1 MIIKDLFSKD
11 INRSI
16 NGVIKVSQNDE
27 ASIQQEL
34 SEYVVT
40 RELQRHFASF
50 FENYEEALDVPT
62 DKIGVW
68 ISGFFGSGKSHFLKM
83 LSYLLANNVVAGKHA
98 IDYFDGKLQDTLV
111 YSKMRRC
118 AEAPTEAILFN
129 IDSKGGQWK
138 TGDTAKTALLR
149 AFERVFYENLGFFG
163 EDLKLA
169 KLEQFIDQ
177 QGKTQQFR
185 EAFERVNGEPWLETR
200 ESYSYFEDDIVQV
213 LQEVLGMSE
222 SAAQHWFD
230 GSEDDVIAVDHFA
243 QQVNEYAE
251 QRAAENDGQFRL
263 LFMVDEAG
271 QFIGS
276 DTNLMLSLQTL
287 VEELGAR
294 CKGRVWVMV
303 TSQEAIDE
311 VAMIVGDDFSKIQ
324 GRFNTRL
331 SLSSSSVDEVIK
343 RRVLDKTK
351 PAASVLKAE
360 YADQSAVLRNLFTFE
375 GSRGDLFGYANE
387 ADFVDAYPFAEYQ
400 FKLLPDVMEEIRKHG
415 VKAQHMST
423 GERSMLSAFQESAQA
438 AQNEELSALV
448 PFWRFFDTIAK
459 DLEHGIIRVVDRAER
474 AAEANQN
481 LQPEDIRVLK
491 LLYLIRYVTYME
503 ASLNNIAILMVQDM
517 NVDMVQLREEVKA
530 SLERLVREGYVARQG
545 TKYNFLTDEEQDIT
559 REIKNVKVEPAE
571 VVALISQILFDDL
584 YSYRKLTCG
593 ANNFPIDRYVD
604 ASIHGASQGG
614 MKLSV
619 VTLAGELANATDGEI
634 EVRSNDRALVVLSD
648 EADYYEVLLN
658 AVRIDKYARTHAM
671 AQLPVSTQQIIKAKK
686 EESASNKKEARV
698 LLEDAVVHARC
709 AINGHMETVRATNA
723 KQVFDQVLEK
733 LAGAIFTKA
742 GYVTAPAV
750 SNEDVR
756 RALMGGAQ
764 EALEG
769 TGGAN
774 QQAVED
780 LGTFLTLQA
789 KMHQKPTLGDVLRKY
804 DARPY
809 GWRMVDTLLVV
820 AQLIAA
826 QEAELNFKGQ
836 RVTAADSRA
845 FELLCNAKTADQ
857 VTLEKRV
864 RASETLLKKAA
875 NIMGKFCDD
884 RIPANDE
891 DALVKRIVQELSDAK
906 DHCETLNRERYVGL
920 AREYPYPGY
929 CVVEGGAA
937 AISAVLKQSAQPEAL
952 LKAVV
957 EYEDDLL
964 DYAEDIEAVDE
975 FFDRQQRLFD
985 DAVKMLGIVERDGFY
1000 LQGNDEAQAAITK
1013 TKEILTLDEP
1023 YHRIS
1028 ELPGMR
1034 KQFEAAH
1041 SALVNRMRNELLD
1054 AVRKGREE
1062 LAAYASQQGE
1072 FVETAKRAVAG
1083 AGRRCDSLESQI
1095 HAAETAS
1102 VLDSLKSRFET
1113 WCDQSYAA
1121 VDKDVE
1127 VARAK
1132 KAREVAV
1139 KATTETG
1146 EVVTRVHQ
1154 TQAPAPKPEPKVKA
1168 VKRVDV
1174 CARRMLSSE
1183 AEVDAYLAEVRAKLL
1198 AELAGSDSIRLS

>member
-1 MIIKDLFSKD
+1 MIIKDLFAKD

-27 ASIQQEL
+27 VSIQQEL

-40 RELQRHFASF
+40 RELQGHFAAF

-83 LSYLLANNVVAGKHA
+83 LSYLLANEEVAGKRA
-98 IDYFDGKLQDTLV
+98 IDYFDGKLQDSLV

-118 AEAPTEAILFN
+118 AEVPTEAILFN

-169 KLEQFIDQ
+169 KLEQFIDS

-185 EAFERVNGEPWLETR
+185 DAFERVNGEPWLETR

-213 LQEVLGMSE
+213 LQEVLGMSK

-230 GSEDDVIAVDHFA
+230 GSEDDVIAVDRFA

-251 QRAAENDGQFRL
+251 ARAAQNGGQFRL
-263 LFMVDEAG
+263 LFMVDEVG

-343 RRVLDKTK
+343 RRVPDKNA
-351 PAASVLKAE
+351 PAASALKTE

-375 GSRGDLFGYANE
+375 GSRGDLFGYASE
-387 ADFVDAYPFAEYQ
+387 ADFVEAYPFADYQ
-400 FKLLPDVMEEIRKHG
+400 FKLLPDVMEEIRKRG

-438 AQNEELSALV
+438 VQNEELSALV

-459 DLEHGIIRVVDRAER
+459 DLEHGIIRVIDRAER

-517 NVDMVQLREEVKA
+517 NADMVQLREEVKG
-530 SLERLVREGYVARQG
+530 SLDRLVREGYVARQG
-545 TKYNFLTDEEQDIT
+545 AKYNFLTDEEQDIT
-559 REIKNVKVEPAE
+559 REIKSVRVEPAE
-571 VVALISQILFDDL
+571 VVSLISQILFDDICD
-584 YSYRKLTCG
+584 SRKLTRG

-604 ASIHGASQGG
+604 ASIHGASQNG

-619 VTLAGELANATDGEI
+619 VTLAGELANASDGEI
-634 EVRSNDRALVVLSD
+634 ELRSNEQALVVLSD

-658 AVRIDKYARTHAM
+658 AQRIDKYARTHAM
-671 AQLPVSTQQIIKAKK
+671 AQLSASTRQIIKDKK
-686 EESASNKKEARV
+686 EESASNKKEAKA

-709 AINGHMETVRATNA
+709 AVNGHMETVRATNA

-733 LAGAIFTKA
+733 LASAIFTKA
-742 GYVTAPAV
+742 DYITAPAV
-750 SNEDVR
+750 SNEDIR
-756 RALMGGAQ
+756 RTLMGNAQ
-764 EALEG
+764 SALEG

-774 QQAVED
+774 QQAVEELD
-780 LGTFLTLQA
+780 TYLALQT
-789 KMHQKPTLGDVLRKY
+789 KLHQKATLGDILRKF

-809 GWRMVDTLLVV
+809 GWRDVDTRLVV

-826 QEAELNFKGQ
+826 QKVTLNNKGQ
-836 RVTAADSRA
+836 RVTAADPHA
-845 FELLCNAKTADQ
+845 YELLCNAKIADQ
-857 VTLEKRV
+857 ITLEQRV
-864 RASETLLKKAA
+864 RASNKLLKNVAKIIGTFSDERISAA
-875 NIMGKFCDD
+875 
-884 RIPANDE
+884 DE
-891 DALVKRIVQELSDAK
+891 DVLVKRVIAELEKAK
-906 DHCETLNRERYVGL
+906 DHCETLNREKYIGI
-920 AREYPYPGY
+920 REYPYPGFS
-929 CVVEGGAA
+929 VVEKGAS
-937 AISAVLKQSAQPEAL
+937 AIGAVLAQRSQPEAL
-952 LKAVV
+952 LKAV
-957 EYEDDLL
+957 EEAEDDLL
-964 DYAEDIEAVDE
+964 DYAEDIEVVDE

-985 DAVKMLGIVERDGFY
+985 DAVKMLNVAKQDGFY
-1000 LQGNDEAQAAITK
+1000 LNSSEEAQAAIAK
-1013 TKEILTLDEP
+1013 AKEILALKEP
-1023 YHRIS
+1023 YRRIS
-1028 ELPGMR
+1028 ELPGLR
-1034 KQFEAAH
+1034 KRFEEAH
-1041 SALVNRMRNELLD
+1041 SALVKAMRNELLD

-1062 LAAYASQQGE
+1062 LAAYAAQQNE
-1072 FVETAKRAVAG
+1072 FVETAKRTVEG
-1083 AGRRCDSLESQI
+1083 AGRMCDSLEAQI

-1113 WCDQSYAA
+1113 WCDKAYADVDRA
-1121 VDKDVE
+1121 VE
-1127 VARAK
+1127 AARAK

-1139 KATTETG
+1139 RTTTESG
-1146 EVVTRVHQ
+1146 EAVTRVHR
-1154 TQAPAPKPEPKVKA
+1154 THTPAPKPEPKVKV
-1168 VKRVDV
+1168 VKRTDV
-1174 CARRMLSSE
+1174 CARKVLSSE

-1198 AELAGSDSIRLS
+1198 AELSDADSIRLG

>member
-40 RELQRHFASF
+40 RELQRHFAAF

-83 LSYLLANNVVAGKHA
+83 LSYLLANNEVAGKRA

-118 AEAPTEAILFN
+118 ADVPTEAILFN

-230 GSEDDVIAVDHFA
+230 GSEDDVIAVDRFA

-251 QRAAENDGQFRL
+251 ARAAENDGEFRL
-263 LFMVDEAG
+263 LFMVDEVG
-271 QFIGS
+271 QFIGG

-343 RRVLDKTK
+343 RRVLDKTA
-351 PAASVLKAE
+351 PAESVLKAE
-360 YADQSAVLRNLFTFE
+360 YAGQSAVLRNLFTFE
-375 GSRGDLFGYANE
+375 GSRGDLFGYSNE
-387 ADFVDAYPFAEYQ
+387 ADFVNAYPFAEYQ

-438 AQNEELSALV
+438 VQNEELSALV
-448 PFWRFFDTIAK
+448 PFWRFFDTISK
-459 DLEHGIIRVVDRAER
+459 DLEHGIIRVIDRAER

-481 LQPEDIRVLK
+481 LQPEDVRVLK
-491 LLYLIRYVTYME
+491 LLYLIRYVAYME

-517 NVDMVQLREEVKA
+517 SADMVQLREEVKT

-571 VVALISQILFDDL
+571 VVALIGQILFDDL

-604 ASIHGASQGG
+604 GSIHGASQNG

-619 VTLAGELANATDGEI
+619 VTLAGEFANASDGEI
-634 EVRSNDRALVVLSD
+634 ELRSNREAVVVLSD

-671 AQLPVSTQQIIKAKK
+671 AQLPTSTQQIIKAKK
-686 EESASNKKEARV
+686 EESASNKKEAKV

-733 LAGAIFTKA
+733 LASAIFTKA
-742 GYVTAPAV
+742 DYITAPAA

-756 RALMGGAQ
+756 RALMGAAQ
-764 EALEG
+764 DALEG

-774 QQAVED
+774 QQAVDD
-780 LGTFLTLQA
+780 LNMFLDTQA
-789 KMHQKPTLGDVLRKY
+789 RLHQKTTLGELLRKY
-804 DARPY
+804 DASPY
-809 GWRMVDTLLVV
+809 GWRNVDTLLVA
-820 AQLIAA
+820 AQLVAAQKATLSYAGQRIAA
-826 QEAELNFKGQ
+826 
-836 RVTAADSRA
+836 TDPRA
-845 FELLCNAKTADQ
+845 YELLTSPKAAEQ
-857 VTLEKRV
+857 VMLEQRV
-864 RASETLLKKAA
+864 RASDRLLKQAA
-875 NIMGKFCDD
+875 DIIGDFCDE

-891 DALVKRIVQELSDAK
+891 DALVQRIVAELKKAK
-906 DHCETLNRERYVGL
+906 DHCGALNREKYVGI
-920 AREYPYPGY
+920 REYPYPGSS
-929 CVVEGGAA
+929 VIEKGVS
-937 AISAVLKQSAQPEAL
+937 AINAVLAQCSQPTAL
-952 LKAVV
+952 LKAFG
-957 EYEDDLL
+957 EAGDDLL

-975 FFDRQQRLFD
+975 FFSRQQRLFD
-985 DAVKMLGIVERDGFY
+985 DAVKMLGVAQQDGFY
-1000 LQGNDEAQAAITK
+1000 LSSSESAQDAIAK
-1013 TKEILTLDEP
+1013 TREILTLEEP
-1023 YHRIS
+1023 YRRIS
-1028 ELPGMR
+1028 ELPALR
-1034 KQFEAAH
+1034 KQFEEAH
-1041 SALVNRMRNELLD
+1041 LTLVKAKRNELLD
-1054 AVRKGREE
+1054 VVRTGREE
-1062 LAAYASQQGE
+1062 LAEYASQQGE
-1072 FVETAKRAVAG
+1072 FVETAKRAVAD
-1083 AGRRCDSLESQI
+1083 AGRTCDSLETQI

-1102 VLDSLKSRFET
+1102 VLDSLKARFET

-1121 VDKDVE
+1121 VDKVVE
-1127 VARAK
+1127 AARVQ

-1139 KATTETG
+1139 KATTESG
-1146 EVVTRVHQ
+1146 ETVTRVHQ
-1154 TQAPAPKPEPKVKA
+1154 THAPALKPEPKVKA
-1168 VKRVDV
+1168 VKRTDV
-1174 CARRMLSSE
+1174 CARKVLSSE
-1183 AEVDAYLAEVRAKLL
+1183 ADVDAYLAEVREKLL
-1198 AELAGSDSIRLS
+1198 AELANVDSIRLG

>member
-1 MIIKDLFSKD
+1 MIIKDLFAKD

-40 RELQRHFASF
+40 RELQGHFASF
-50 FENYEEALDVPT
+50 FENYEEALDLPT

-83 LSYLLANNVVAGKHA
+83 LSYLLANEEVAGKRA
-98 IDYFDGKLQDTLV
+98 IDYFDGKMQDSLV

-118 AEAPTEAILFN
+118 AEVPTEAILFN

-200 ESYSYFEDDIVQV
+200 ESYCYFEDDIVQV

-230 GSEDDVIAVDHFA
+230 GGEDDVIAADRFA
-243 QQVNEYAE
+243 QQVSEYAE
-251 QRAAENDGQFRL
+251 VRAAENGGQFRL
-263 LFMVDEAG
+263 LFMVDEVG

-343 RRVLDKTK
+343 RRVLDKTA
-351 PAASVLKAE
+351 PAESLLKAE

-375 GSRGDLFGYANE
+375 GSRSDLFGYASE

-438 AQNEELSALV
+438 VQNEELSALV
-448 PFWRFFDTIAK
+448 PFWRFFDTISK
-459 DLEHGIIRVVDRAER
+459 DLEHGIIRVIDRAER

-481 LQPEDIRVLK
+481 LQPEDVRVLK
-491 LLYLIRYVTYME
+491 LLYLIRYVTYLE
-503 ASLNNIAILMVQDM
+503 ASLNNIAILMAQDM
-517 NVDMVQLREEVKA
+517 NADMVQLREEVKA
-530 SLERLVREGYVARQG
+530 SLDRLVREGYVARQG

-559 REIKNVKVEPAE
+559 REIRNVKVEPAE
-571 VVALISQILFDDL
+571 VVALISQILFDDI
-584 YSYRKLTCG
+584 YNFRKLTRG

-604 ASIHGASQGG
+604 ESIHGASQGG

-619 VTLAGELANATDGEI
+619 VTLAGELANASDGEI
-634 EVRSNDRALVVLSD
+634 ELRSNSQALVVLSD

-671 AQLPVSTQQIIKAKK
+671 AQLPASTQQIIKAKK
-686 EESASNKKEARV
+686 DESASNKKEAKV

-733 LAGAIFTKA
+733 LASAIFTKA
-742 GYVTAPAV
+742 DYITAPAA

-756 RALMGGAQ
+756 RALKGGAQ
-764 EALEG
+764 DALEG

-774 QQAVED
+774 QQAVEELD
-780 LGTFLTLQA
+780 TFLALQT
-789 KMHQKPTLGDVLRKY
+789 KLHQKTTLGDVLRKF

-809 GWRMVDTLLVV
+809 GWRTVDTQLVV

-826 QEAELNFKGQ
+826 QKATLNNKGQ
-836 RVTAADSRA
+836 RVTAADPHA
-845 FELLCNAKTADQ
+845 YELLCNAKAAEQ
-857 VTLEKRV
+857 VTLEQRV
-864 RASETLLKKAA
+864 RASDRLLKNVAG
-875 NIMGKFCDD
+875 IIGEFCDE
-884 RIPANDE
+884 RVSAADE
-891 DALVKRIVQELSDAK
+891 DALVQRVVAELESAK
-906 DHCETLNRERYVGL
+906 DHCETLNREKYVGI
-920 AREYPYPGY
+920 REYPYPGQS
-929 CVVEGGAA
+929 VIEEGAA
-937 AISAVLKQSAQPEAL
+937 AITAVLQQRAQPTAL
-952 LKAVV
+952 FKAV
-957 EYEDDLL
+957 EEHEDELL
-964 DYAEDIEAVDE
+964 DYAERIEEVDE
-975 FFDRQQRLFD
+975 FFSRQQRLFD
-985 DAVKMLGIVERDGFY
+985 DAVRMLKVAQQDGFY
-1000 LQGNDEAQAAITK
+1000 LSNNEEAQAAIAK
-1013 TKEILTLDEP
+1013 TKEILALKQP
-1023 YHRIS
+1023 YRRIS
-1028 ELPGMR
+1028 ELPALR
-1034 KQFEAAH
+1034 KQFKEAH
-1041 SALVNRMRNELLD
+1041 SALVKTMRNELLD
-1054 AVRKGREE
+1054 AVRKDREE
-1062 LAAYASQQGE
+1062 LATYASQQGE
-1072 FVETAKRAVAG
+1072 FAATAKRAVAG
-1083 AGRRCDSLESQI
+1083 AGRTCDSLETQI
-1095 HAAETAS
+1095 HAAETAT

-1127 VARAK
+1127 AARAK

-1139 KATTETG
+1139 KATTESG
-1146 EVVTRVHQ
+1146 ETVTHVHQ
-1154 TQAPAPKPEPKVKA
+1154 TYAPVPKPEPKVKA
-1168 VKRVDV
+1168 VKRIDV
-1174 CARRMLSSE
+1174 CARKVLSSE
-1183 AEVDAYLAEVRAKLL
+1183 ADVDAYLAEVRAKLL
-1198 AELAGSDSIRLS
+1198 AELANVDSIRLG

>member
-40 RELQRHFASF
+40 RELQRHFAAF

-83 LSYLLANNVVAGKHA
+83 LSYLLANNEVAGKRA
-98 IDYFDGKLQDTLV
+98 IDYFDGKLQDALV

-118 AEAPTEAILFN
+118 ADAPTEAILFN

-149 AFERVFYENLGFFG
+149 AFERVFYENMGFFG

-169 KLEQFIDQ
+169 KLEQFIDS
-177 QGKTQQFR
+177 QGKTEEFR
-185 EAFERVNGEPWLETR
+185 AAFQRVNGESWLETR

-230 GSEDDVIAVDHFA
+230 GSEDDVIAADRFA
-243 QQVNEYAE
+243 QQVSEYAE
-251 QRAAENDGQFRL
+251 ARAAENDGEFRL
-263 LFMVDEAG
+263 LFMVDEVG

-343 RRVLDKTK
+343 RRVLGKTK
-351 PAASVLKAE
+351 PAASALKAE

-387 ADFVDAYPFAEYQ
+387 TDFVDAYPFAEYQ

-438 AQNEELSALV
+438 VQNEELSSLV
-448 PFWRFFDTIAK
+448 PFWRFFDTISK

-474 AAEANQN
+474 AAEADQN

-517 NVDMVQLREEVKA
+517 NADMVQLREEVKA

-545 TKYNFLTDEEQDIT
+545 TKYNF
-559 REIKNVKVEPAE
+559 
-571 VVALISQILFDDL
+571 
-584 YSYRKLTCG
+584 RKLTCG

-634 EVRSNDRALVVLSD
+634 ELRSNDQALVVLSD

-658 AVRIDKYARTHAM
+658 AVRIDKYVRTHAM
-671 AQLPVSTQQIIKAKK
+671 EQLPASTQQIIKAKK

-742 GYVTAPAV
+742 GYITAPAV

-789 KMHQKPTLGDVLRKY
+789 KMYQKPTLGDVLRKY

-809 GWRMVDTLLVV
+809 GWRTVDTLLVV

-826 QEAELNFKGQ
+826 QEAELNLKGQ
-836 RVTAADSRA
+836 RVTAADPRA
-845 FELLCNAKTADQ
+845 FELLCSTKTADQ

-875 NIMGKFCDD
+875 SIMGKFCDD

-891 DALVKRIVQELSDAK
+891 DALVKRILQELSDAK
-906 DHCETLNRERYVGL
+906 DHCETLNREKYVGL

-985 DAVKMLGIVERDGFY
+985 DAVKMLGIAERDGFY
-1000 LQGNDEAQAAITK
+1000 LQGNEEAQAVIAK
-1013 TKEILTLDEP
+1013 TKEILTLDKP
-1023 YHRIS
+1023 YRRIS
-1028 ELPGMR
+1028 ELSGLR

-1072 FVETAKRAVAG
+1072 FVETAKRAVVG
-1083 AGRRCDSLESQI
+1083 AGRTCDSLESQV

-1113 WCDQSYAA
+1113 WCDQSYAM

-1127 VARAK
+1127 AARAK

-1139 KATTETG
+1139 KATTESG
-1146 EVVTRVHQ
+1146 EVVTHVHQ
-1154 TQAPAPKPEPKVKA
+1154 TQTPAPKPEPKVKV

-1174 CARRMLSSE
+1174 CARKMLSSE

-1198 AELAGSDSIRLS
+1198 AKLAGSDSIRLS

>member
-1 MIIKDLFSKD
+1 MIVKDLFSKD

-40 RELQRHFASF
+40 RELQRHFAAF

-83 LSYLLANNVVAGKHA
+83 LSYLLANEEVAGKRA

-118 AEAPTEAILFN
+118 ADVPTEAILFN

-169 KLEQFIDQ
+169 KLEQFIDS
-177 QGKTQQFR
+177 QGKTEEFR
-185 EAFERVNGEPWLETR
+185 AAFQRVNGESWLETR

-213 LQEVLGMSE
+213 LQEALGMSE

-230 GSEDDVIAVDHFA
+230 GSEDDVIAADRFA
-243 QQVNEYAE
+243 QQVSEYAE
-251 QRAAENDGQFRL
+251 ARAAENAGEFRL
-263 LFMVDEAG
+263 LFMVDEVG

-343 RRVLDKTK
+343 RRVLDKTA
-351 PAASVLKAE
+351 PAESVLKAE

-387 ADFVDAYPFAEYQ
+387 TDFVDAYPFAEYQ

-438 AQNEELSALV
+438 VQNEELSALV
-448 PFWRFFDTIAK
+448 PFWRFFDTISK

-474 AAEANQN
+474 AAEADQN

-517 NVDMVQLREEVKA
+517 NADMVQLREEVKA

-619 VTLAGELANATDGEI
+619 VTLAGELANAADGEI
-634 EVRSNDRALVVLSD
+634 ELRSNDQALVVLSD

-671 AQLPVSTQQIIKAKK
+671 AQLPASTQQIIKAKK

-742 GYVTAPAV
+742 GYITAPAA

-789 KMHQKPTLGDVLRKY
+789 KMYQRPTLGDVLRKY

-809 GWRMVDTLLVV
+809 GWRTVDTLLVV

-826 QEAELNFKGQ
+826 QEAELNLKGQ

-845 FELLCNAKTADQ
+845 FELLCSTKTADQ

-875 NIMGKFCDD
+875 SIMGEFCDD

-906 DHCETLNRERYVGL
+906 DHCETLNREKYVGL

-937 AISAVLKQSAQPEAL
+937 AISAVLKQSVQSEAL

-985 DAVKMLGIVERDGFY
+985 DAVKMLGIAERDGFY
-1000 LQGNDEAQAAITK
+1000 LQGNEEAQAAIAK
-1013 TKEILTLDEP
+1013 TREILTLDEP
-1023 YHRIS
+1023 YRRIS

-1072 FVETAKRAVAG
+1072 FVETAKRAVVG
-1083 AGRRCDSLESQI
+1083 AGRTCDSLESQV

-1113 WCDQSYAA
+1113 WCDQSYAM

-1127 VARAK
+1127 TARAK

-1139 KATTETG
+1139 KATTESG

-1154 TQAPAPKPEPKVKA
+1154 TQAPAPKPESKVKV

-1174 CARRMLSSE
+1174 CARKMLSSE